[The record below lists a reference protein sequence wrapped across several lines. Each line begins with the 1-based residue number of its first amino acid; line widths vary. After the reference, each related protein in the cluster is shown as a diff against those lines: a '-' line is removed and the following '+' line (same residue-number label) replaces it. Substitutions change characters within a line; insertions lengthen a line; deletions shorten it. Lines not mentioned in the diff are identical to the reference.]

1 MAWGNSGNIDTT
13 NLDAGT
19 DSPALARPDLKAALD
34 ELTAVINGRG
44 TANGVAS
51 LNANLKILTSELPNT
66 ITSDTDTVLTLDPN
80 TGKVNL
86 EEILNLKPQTTAELQ
101 ARADIAQGDVAFCS
115 DGDAGSEC
123 IAVATAEDDSAGN
136 PIWKVVSIGT
146 FISST

>member
-19 DSPALARPDLKAALD
+19 DSPALARADLKAALD

-44 TANGVAS
+44 TSNGVAS
-51 LNANLKILTSELPNT
+51 LNANNKILTSELPNT
-66 ITSDTDTVLTLDPN
+66 ITSDTDTDLTLDPN
-80 TGKVNL
+80 TDKVNIQH
-86 EEILNLKPQTTAELQ
+86 ILNLNPQTTSQLQ
-101 ARADIAQGDVAFCS
+101 SRSDIAQGDIAFCS

-123 IAVATAEDDSAGN
+123 IAVAVAEDDSAGN
-136 PIWKVVSIGT
+136 PVWKVVSIGT